1 MTVKIKGTIMKK
13 IALLF
18 IIFIAF
24 ACSSDNG
31 KRIYDQAVKFYNEKK
46 YVEALKEY
54 QNVIDEYSSG
64 EYREKSLMTIASMYH
79 MYLIPNITQTES
91 NEKAV
96 EYFRKLYKEY
106 PKSKDAPK
114 ALFLT
119 GFILSN
125 DLQKLEEAKLAYQ
138 TFLNEFPNHELVM
151 AVKSEFENL
160 GKNPEEILQNKLS
173 KK

>member
-1 MTVKIKGTIMKK
+1 MKK

-31 KRIYDQAVKFYNEKK
+31 KKIYDQAVKFYGEKK
-46 YVEALKEY
+46 YIEALKEY
-54 QNVIDEYSSG
+54 QKVIDEYSSG
-64 EYREKSLMTIASMYH
+64 EFREKSLMTIGSMYH
-79 MYLIPNITQTES
+79 MYLIPNISQTES
-91 NEKAV
+91 NKKAV

-106 PKSKDAPK
+106 PKSEDAPK
-114 ALFLT
+114 ALFLS

-125 DLQKLEEAKLAYQ
+125 NLQKFDEAKLAYQ
-138 TFLNEFPNHELVM
+138 TFLKEYPNHELVS
-151 AVKSEFENL
+151 AVKSELENL
-160 GKNPEEILQNKLS
+160 GKDPEQILQNKLS

>member
-1 MTVKIKGTIMKK
+1 MKK

-31 KRIYDQAVKFYNEKK
+31 KKIYDQAVKFYGEKK
-46 YVEALKEY
+46 YIEALKEY
-54 QNVIDEYSSG
+54 QKVIDEYSSG
-64 EYREKSLMTIASMYH
+64 EFREKSLMTIGSMYH

-91 NEKAV
+91 NQKAV

-106 PKSKDAPK
+106 PKSEDAPK
-114 ALFLT
+114 ALFLS

-125 DLQKLEEAKLAYQ
+125 NLQKFDEAKLAYQ
-138 TFLNEFPNHELVM
+138 TFLKEYPNHELVS
-151 AVKSEFENL
+151 AVKSELENL
-160 GKNPEEILQNKLS
+160 GKDPEQILQNKLS

>member
-1 MTVKIKGTIMKK
+1 MKK

-31 KRIYDQAVKFYNEKK
+31 KKIYDQAVKFYGEKK

-54 QNVIDEYSSG
+54 QKVIDEYSSG
-64 EYREKSLMTIASMYH
+64 EFREKSLMTIGSMYH
-79 MYLIPNITQTES
+79 MYLIPNISQTES
-91 NEKAV
+91 NQKAV

-106 PKSKDAPK
+106 PKSEDAPK
-114 ALFLT
+114 ALFLS

-125 DLQKLEEAKLAYQ
+125 NLQKFDEAKLAYQ
-138 TFLNEFPNHELVM
+138 TFLKEYPNHELVS
-151 AVKSEFENL
+151 AVKSELENL
-160 GKNPEEILQNKLS
+160 GKDPEQILQNKLS

>member
-1 MTVKIKGTIMKK
+1 MKK

-31 KRIYDQAVKFYNEKK
+31 KKIYDQAVKFYGEKK
-46 YVEALKEY
+46 YIEALKEY
-54 QNVIDEYSSG
+54 QKVIDEYSSG
-64 EYREKSLMTIASMYH
+64 EFREKSLMTIGSMYH

-91 NEKAV
+91 NQKAV

-106 PKSKDAPK
+106 PKSEDAPK
-114 ALFLT
+114 ALFLS

-125 DLQKLEEAKLAYQ
+125 NLQKLDEAKLAYQ
-138 TFLNEFPNHELVM
+138 TFLKEYPNHELVS
-151 AVKSEFENL
+151 AVKSELENL
-160 GKNPEEILQNKLS
+160 GKDPEQILQNKLS

>member
-1 MTVKIKGTIMKK
+1 MKK

-31 KRIYDQAVKFYNEKK
+31 KKIYDQAVKFYGEKK

-54 QNVIDEYSSG
+54 QKVIDEYSSG
-64 EYREKSLMTIASMYH
+64 EFREKSLMTIGTMYH
-79 MYLIPNITQTES
+79 MYLIPNINQTES
-91 NEKAV
+91 NQKAV

-106 PKSKDAPK
+106 PKSEDAPK
-114 ALFLT
+114 ALFLS

-125 DLQKLEEAKLAYQ
+125 NLQKLDEAKLAYQ
-138 TFLNEFPNHELVM
+138 TFLKEYPNHELVS
-151 AVKSEFENL
+151 AVKSELENL
-160 GKNPEEILQNKLS
+160 GKDPEEILQNKLS

>member
-1 MTVKIKGTIMKK
+1 MKK

-31 KRIYDQAVKFYNEKK
+31 KKIYDQAVKFYGEKK

-54 QNVIDEYSSG
+54 QKVIDEYSSG
-64 EYREKSLMTIASMYH
+64 EFREKSLMTIGSMYH

-91 NEKAV
+91 NQKAV

-106 PKSKDAPK
+106 PKSEDAPK
-114 ALFLT
+114 ALFLS

-125 DLQKLEEAKLAYQ
+125 NLQKLDEAKLAYQ
-138 TFLNEFPNHELVM
+138 TFLKEYPNHELVS
-151 AVKSEFENL
+151 AVKSELENL
-160 GKNPEEILQNKLS
+160 GKDPEQILQNKLS